1 MCRVGAVTISGM
13 EPVRRIVGGR
23 RADTVQRLLDAALEE
38 IRAVEYTDLSVRSV
52 ARRADV
58 SPATAYTYFSSKD
71 HLVSSVVWREIQQVT
86 SSFTEDTDLHEIVRR
101 ITDVFANEP
110 ELSRACTSALLSDD
124 PEVERLR
131 DQIGTELATSLSRAL
146 GALPP
151 ASVNSV
157 TMAFVGGLV
166 LSGMGYMPFAELAD
180 RLTEMVR
187 QLQPEKGRRG
197 TKR

>member
-1 MCRVGAVTISGM
+1 MD
-13 EPVRRIVGGR
+13 PVRRIVGGR

-71 HLVSSVVWREIQQVT
+71 HLVSSVVWRDIQEAT
-86 SSFTEDTDLHEIVRR
+86 SSFTDDTGLHEMVRR
-101 ITDVFANEP
+101 ITDVFKDEP
-110 ELSRACTSALLSDD
+110 ELSRACTSALLGDD
-124 PEVERLR
+124 PEVARLR
-131 DQIGTELATSLSRAL
+131 DQIGTELATSLTRSL
-146 GALPP
+146 GSLPP
-151 ASVNSV
+151 TAANSV

-166 LSGMGYMPFAELAD
+166 LSGMGYFPFDEVAD

-187 QLQPEKGRRG
+187 QFEPAPRRRRSTKG
-197 TKR
+197 